1 MNRGQLFFR
10 PRSRRSVTPHTLV
23 TLQAP
28 YTLHTHRSGPPAG
41 RPRLIPLFLRPIC
54 GHFHVCFHG
63 LRHVVPPRRTG
74 SGYSFPRFPPPEA
87 APSPCTRTR
96 HATPRT
102 FPTPPPLSSLSPPFR
117 PKSSPSPPDI
127 REQPP
132 RHPRPE
138 IESLT
143 QRIMFLPPAH
153 DTTKNRSRCKSKT
166 LQK

>member
-10 PRSRRSVTPHTLV
+10 PRSRSPVTPHTLV

-28 YTLHTHRSGPPAG
+28 YTLHTRRSGPPAG

-54 GHFHVCFHG
+54 GHFHGCFHG

-74 SGYSFPRFPPPEA
+74 SGCPFPRFPPPEA
-87 APSPCTRTR
+87 VLLPMRPHPTR
-96 HATPRT
+96 HALSRR
-102 FPTPPPLSSLSPPFR
+102 PPLSSLSPPFR

-132 RHPRPE
+132 RHSRPE
-138 IESLT
+138 IESRT
-143 QRIMFLPPAH
+143 QQIMFLPPAH